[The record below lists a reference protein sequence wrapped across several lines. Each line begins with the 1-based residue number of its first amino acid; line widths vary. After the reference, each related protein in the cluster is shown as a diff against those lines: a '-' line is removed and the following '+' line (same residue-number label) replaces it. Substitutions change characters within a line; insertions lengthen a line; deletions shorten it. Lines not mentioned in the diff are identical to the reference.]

1 MRGVPSFGALV
12 MGWVADRSGLY
23 WPLAV
28 GAGLFF
34 LIFLTAVQWE
44 KRIRP
49 IADRLPGS
57 QRVKE

>member
-1 MRGVPSFGALV
+1 
-12 MGWVADRSGLY
+12 MGWVADRTGLY

-28 GAGLFF
+28 GAGVFI
-34 LIFLTAVQWE
+34 LIFLTAVRWE

-57 QRVKE
+57 QRAKE